1 MIPAGIPIAVNK
13 DILMQS
19 GAAIIN
25 TNLIP
30 KLFQMEP
37 ARVETISSVCLG
49 KK

>member
-13 DILMQS
+13 DIMMQS
-19 GAAIIN
+19 GA
-25 TNLIP
+25 TNRKNRPTP

-37 ARVETISSVCLG
+37 EMVETISSVCFG